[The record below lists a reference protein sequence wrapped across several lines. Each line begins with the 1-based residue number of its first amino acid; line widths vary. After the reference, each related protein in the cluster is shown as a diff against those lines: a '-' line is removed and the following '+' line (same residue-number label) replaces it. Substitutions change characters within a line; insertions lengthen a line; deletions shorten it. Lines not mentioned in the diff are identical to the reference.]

1 MTRHDIILKWTAY
14 RVGASSISLISAC
27 GESSLIS
34 LPLLPPQSLKT
45 GFAGTP

>member
-14 RVGASSISLISAC
+14 RVGASSISLIS
-27 GESSLIS
+27 